1 MSDTHDPRPKAM
13 VVNDWESHRKKIL
26 SRDGYECVFCGMD
39 DDLHT
44 RAFGRGLHI
53 HHIIPRREYGTDSK
67 ENLMTVCTQ
76 CHRKIE
82 AISDHLL
89 DERRD
94 VESEYMN
101 DLPPKNKVAQALN
114 KLGEAIHDMDGG
126 TEALENVR
134 AELLGTVQEWDD
146 E

>member
-1 MSDTHDPRPKAM
+1 MSDTNDPRPKRM
-13 VVNDWESHRKKIL
+13 VVNDWESHRKRIL
-26 SRDGYECVFCGMD
+26 ERDDYECVFCGMD

-67 ENLMTVCTQ
+67 QNLMTVCTR

-94 VESEYMN
+94 EESDYMN
-101 DLPPKNKVAQALN
+101 ERPNKNVVAGALN
-114 KLGEAIHDMDGG
+114 DITDVVFRGG
-126 TEALENVR
+126 TDNERLNEVR
-134 AELLGTVQEWDD
+134 KELVEIIQEWDD